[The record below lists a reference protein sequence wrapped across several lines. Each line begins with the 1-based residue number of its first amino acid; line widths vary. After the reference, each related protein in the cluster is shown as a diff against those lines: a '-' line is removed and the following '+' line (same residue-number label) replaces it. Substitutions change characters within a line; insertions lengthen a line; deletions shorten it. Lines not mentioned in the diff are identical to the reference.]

1 MACCDTLGW
10 LGPGPWLNGSSQA
23 LPTSPFTMLP
33 CCAVLRYAAQT
44 EMMARMEANPEGGL
58 TAQVWRGWV
67 EKLWSGVG
75 WCCGPRQ
82 QRVASLLGTRAQRGP
97 PLLRCQ
103 PPRTLARPAGCW
115 CAGPLPT
122 RKGFHDPPHH
132 APHIYIR
139 ALTPLHTLPFNPQDM
154 EIADTP
160 RTLVTNPHT
169 PL

>member
-1 MACCDTLGW
+1 
-10 LGPGPWLNGSSQA
+10 
-23 LPTSPFTMLP
+23 ML
-33 CCAVLRYAAQT
+33 CCAVLRYTAQT

-67 EKLWSGVG
+67 GKLWSGVG

-97 PLLRCQ
+97 LPCCAASRHAPWRALLD
-103 PPRTLARPAGCW
+103 AW
-115 CAGPLPT
+115 CTGPLPT
-122 RKGFHDPPHH
+122 RKGFHNPPHH

-160 RTLVTNPHT
+160 RTLVTDPHT